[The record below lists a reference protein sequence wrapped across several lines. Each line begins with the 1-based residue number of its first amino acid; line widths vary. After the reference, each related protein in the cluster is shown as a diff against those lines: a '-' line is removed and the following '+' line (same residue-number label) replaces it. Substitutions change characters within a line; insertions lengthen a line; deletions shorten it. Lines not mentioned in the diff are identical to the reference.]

1 MSRVRFAAAMS
12 AMSCWSSVGIGGRPR
27 RRDFQRQNSRKVSR
41 CHRTN
46 LSGRT
51 IVSGVV
57 GRCVRVSTRAGS
69 AGTDSR
75 PRAASETGTS
85 GPTVVAGHRRQR
97 TPCGSREAIV
107 LCGPRGDGSSQTVP
121 RYLGCRFRSDLLLAE
136 YSSEKTTHAT
146 KRGYRRTAITSIRR
160 VRCFR
165 EPQLTVFARR
175 RRQCIVAITRQ
186 RSIGTSRN
194 HATAPTNASASAT
207 RAKKASW

>member
-85 GPTVVAGHRRQR
+85 GPTVVAGHRRER
-97 TPCGSREAIV
+97 TPCGSREAFV
-107 LCGPRGDGSSQTVP
+107 LCGPKG
-121 RYLGCRFRSDLLLAE
+121 E
-136 YSSEKTTHAT
+136 
-146 KRGYRRTAITSIRR
+146 TAR
-160 VRCFR
+160 VRQSRDTWGAAFGR
-165 EPQLTVFARR
+165 IYFLRSTAARR
-175 RRQCIVAITRQ
+175 RRTPRNEAIGEQ
-186 RSIGTSRN
+186 L
-194 HATAPTNASASAT
+194 
-207 RAKKASW
+207 

>member
-146 KRGYRRTAITSIRR
+146 KRGYRRTAITSIDSTRTVLSR
-160 VRCFR
+160 ATADRFR
-165 EPQLTVFARR
+165 TASSPMHRGYHASAQHRHQQKPRDCTH
-175 RRQCIVAITRQ
+175 QCQRQ
-186 RSIGTSRN
+186 RD
-194 HATAPTNASASAT
+194 AC
-207 RAKKASW
+207 